1 MKPVKSTRAPAHDTR
16 SRLLEIAEQMMSA
29 RGYEG
34 VSIKD
39 VASAAGVQTAA
50 VFYHFPSKAAL
61 TAAALD
67 SASGCLAGQID
78 ALGVEEKDARARI
91 ENIVRNFGKLK
102 QSGGTFCFG
111 GVFAAS
117 LSGLPEEVIAAMHR
131 FSEAFLAALTE
142 ALAALHP
149 SRERAENRRKAEA
162 LLSAMVG
169 ALLLSRMHGE
179 DEAYYRTMDGLLPS
193 LIA

>member
-1 MKPVKSTRAPAHDTR
+1 MKPTRSARPAEQDTR
-16 SRLLEIAEQMMSA
+16 SRLLEIAERLMSA

-67 SASGCLAGQID
+67 SAAGCLAGQVD
-78 ALGVEEKDARARI
+78 ALGADKTDARQRI
-91 ENIVRNFGKLK
+91 ENIVRNFGNLK
-102 QSGGTFCFG
+102 QSNGTFCFG

-117 LSGLPEEVIAAMHR
+117 LSGLPEPVIAAMHR
-131 FSEAFLAALTE
+131 FSEAFLAALSE

-149 SRERAENRRKAEA
+149 TRDDVEIRRRAEA
-162 LLSAMVG
+162 LLAAMVG
-169 ALLLSRMHGE
+169 ALLFSRMHGE
-179 DEAYYRTMDGLLPS
+179 ENAYYRTMDGLLPS